1 MSDPGQSLGA
11 DWRPL
16 RKPRRPP
23 TAFALLAQTHAAG
36 MSGEALLALGLAGS
50 LFFKV
55 DPAEG
60 RQRVLLGLLLTM
72 TPFAVVA
79 PLLGPLID
87 RVWGGHRAVI
97 IAAMALRAVVAAAMV
112 SAAAQGSLLLFPEAF
127 VMLVLGK
134 TYQVAKSAVV
144 PTVVV
149 DDALIEANSKLQLLG
164 GIAGVAAAVPGAVF
178 AWIGPAWVLGLC
190 AAVFAVATVFAL
202 GIPAARVADRP
213 VSAAERMELRSTE
226 IFLAASSMAILR
238 AVVGFTTFLLAF
250 ALRIGTPLPDTERM
264 ARRVL
269 AHLPHPGTRVLPP
282 SGGYP
287 KWWFGVVVVMAVVGG
302 MLGAAVAPRVR
313 SFVREEAML
322 MVALALAGVAGIS
335 GLVVSG
341 LGGMSLL
348 ALLVAVAAAAGK
360 QAFDALVQRDA
371 PDADRGRSF
380 ARFEARF
387 QLFWVAGAVVPT
399 AVAVGVPLGAV
410 GVVIAVVLAMVSARV
425 GGLFRHLRQIR
436 ADQASR
442 SGKSGMSTPPTS
454 GS

>member
-1 MSDPGQSLGA
+1 
-11 DWRPL
+11 
-16 RKPRRPP
+16 
-23 TAFALLAQTHAAG
+23 
-36 MSGEALLALGLAGS
+36 MSGEAMLALGLAGS

-97 IAAMALRAVVAAAMV
+97 IAAMGLRAVVAAAMV
-112 SAAAQGSLLLFPEAF
+112 SAAAGGSLLLFPEAF

-144 PTVVV
+144 PTVVP

-164 GIAGVAAAVPGAVF
+164 GIAGVAAAIPGALF

-190 AAVFAVATVFAL
+190 AAVFAVATVFAF
-202 GIPAARVADRP
+202 GVPGVRVADRP
-213 VSAAERMELRSTE
+213 VSTAERIELRSRE
-226 IFLAASSMAILR
+226 IFMAASSMAVLR

-250 ALRIGTPLPDTERM
+250 ALRIGTPLSGVETM

-269 AHLPHPGTRVLPP
+269 AHLRVPGVRVEPP

-287 KWWFGVVVVMAVVGG
+287 KWWFGVVVFMAVVGG
-302 MLGAAVAPRVR
+302 MLGAVIAPRVR
-313 SFVREEAML
+313 RYVREEAML
-322 MVALALAGVAGIS
+322 LAALGLAGVAGLAA
-335 GLVVSG
+335 LVVSG

-348 ALLVAVAAAAGK
+348 ALLVAVAAAGGK

-387 QLFWVAGAVVPT
+387 QLFWVVGAVVPT
-399 AVAVGVPLGAV
+399 AIAVPVPLGAV
-410 GVVIAVVLAMVSARV
+410 GVILIAVLAIVSARV
-425 GGLFRHLRQIR
+425 GGLSRHLPRR
-436 ADQASR
+436 AADQT
-442 SGKSGMSTPPTS
+442 SGKSGKSGISIPPAS